1 MKLVF
6 IGLQINASQMHY
18 NNEEVFDGND
28 NILSIWRHCGTI
40 MEPVRATACRIGR
53 RQNSSCQ
60 VFYSFSRNLT
70 RPPSANVTLFHFTLC
85 PLIFWVF
92 FSFSSAKW
100 CSLNLAQ
107 FWDKM
112 HCRICPKNYHSYHL
126 AVVGDD
132 PTSLLYRSA
141 LLIILWPCL
150 KLTLLYIH
158 LRSVCNKTHWSC
170 LHLTF
175 PQHSYIHCNTRTI
188 YTAIIKPNLN
198 LAVPLLYW

>member
-1 MKLVF
+1 MLHRCIIIMRKFFTVMITSSQYDVITEPLWKLF
-6 IGLQINASQMHY
+6 ELQLVALGA
-18 NNEEVFDGND
+18 DK
-28 NILSIWRHCGTI
+28 IL
-40 MEPVRATACRIGR
+40 PVRSFTGLVATLLELLQQIWLLSTSLCVPW
-53 RQNSSCQ
+53 SS
-60 VFYSFSRNLT
+60 V
-70 RPPSANVTLFHFTLC
+70 LFC
-85 PLIFWVF
+85 F

-112 HCRICPKNYHSYHL
+112 HCRICPKNYHSHHL

-141 LLIILWPCL
+141 LLIILWPYL